1 MAKSVIT
8 KRQTLWIV
16 GRRYTQMT
24 TDNVKPLIKNH
35 QGKLRPTK
43 KELRLHSL
51 KFDKRRKTVY
61 EHNVNQLTKLERK

>member
-1 MAKSVIT
+1 
-8 KRQTLWIV
+8 
-16 GRRYTQMT
+16 MT
-24 TDNVKPLIKNH
+24 TDDVIPLIKNH
-35 QGKLRPTK
+35 QGKLRPGIGWSYGEIESAKLTK